1 MTRTFKD
8 FKEMLAHL
16 RHKDVEVKHKAV
28 KAEEV
33 KPKKKKASKKK
44 KEDK

>member
-1 MTRTFKD
+1 MVQTFKN
-8 FKEMLAHL
+8 FNEMLAHL

-28 KAEEV
+28 KVEEV
-33 KPKKKKASKKK
+33 KPKKKRKAKK

>member
-1 MTRTFKD
+1 MEVEVYRD

-28 KAEEV
+28 KVEDV
-33 KPKKKKASKKK
+33 KPKKKGKKK

>member
-1 MTRTFKD
+1 MADKFGS
-8 FKEMLAHL
+8 FWEMLAHL
-16 RHKDVEVKHKAV
+16 RHKDVEVQHKAV

-33 KPKKKKASKKK
+33 KPKKKKTSKK

>member
-1 MTRTFKD
+1 MVQTFKN
-8 FKEMLAHL
+8 FNEMLAHL

-28 KAEEV
+28 KVEEV
-33 KPKKKKASKKK
+33 KPKKKAKKKAK

>member
-1 MTRTFKD
+1 MVQTFKS
-8 FKEMLAHL
+8 FEEMLAHL

-28 KAEEV
+28 KVEEV
-33 KPKKKKASKKK
+33 KPKKKRKAKK